1 MDNRNSLFSK
11 TVQLACRVLQE
22 QIQNKDSKTQLE
34 REFLEA
40 MGLNTQKPTQDMGE
54 DSLPSSDPDLATP
67 RFSYGTSSDGPAE
80 QPDRHQGFF
89 PGKNKKELRDQLEK
103 VKTERD
109 EARKQI
115 NESQKNERIL
125 QQENSELRGELSS
138 ARKRIENLEHQLRL
152 QQSMLPEQ
160 DQQQLTALQDGIE
173 ALPPSA
179 RELIASFYELN
190 DLTIFLIQC
199 GQFSRLNQCWE
210 ACCKSIT
217 DAEPREELSSFLER
231 LLTLYNR
238 SVKTI
243 GEKPATLIAPH
254 PGDTYDSGKHF
265 RIASDGRTVR
275 KLLLPGLRNPGG
287 KVMQQAR
294 VALQ

>member
-160 DQQQLTALQDGIE
+160 DQQQLTALQDGID
-173 ALPPSA
+173 LQIK
-179 RELIASFYELN
+179 ELRHR
-190 DLTIFLIQC
+190 LTGIIFKCRRLINRKN
-199 GQFSRLNQCWE
+199 SRLPAFRAVTRLYT
-210 ACCKSIT
+210 ACI
-217 DAEPREELSSFLER
+217 DMSFLQNF
-231 LLTLYNR
+231 LLFSFTFCYHLR
-238 SVKTI
+238 PFS
-243 GEKPATLIAPH
+243 
-254 PGDTYDSGKHF
+254 
-265 RIASDGRTVR
+265 AS
-275 KLLLPGLRNPGG
+275 
-287 KVMQQAR
+287 
-294 VALQ
+294 